1 MMTKRQAEL
10 SLEQEATAGSPASK
24 KARVEDDNLPED
36 DPRHGALPLRR
47 APGQE
52 MEDDERHGRNILAAV
67 DREGEEL
74 QEAAQV
80 DEQEDDED
88 EDDARPAI
96 VAPQRQSAPM
106 EGYSDLYLDT
116 INRNI
121 LDFDFEKLCS
131 VSLSNINVYAC
142 LVCGKYFQGRGPK
155 SHAYFHALEV
165 SHHVFVNMG
174 SKKVYVL
181 PEGYEVKNKSLDD
194 IKYVVDPYYTK
205 DEVAKLD
212 KEVTDAFDL
221 SGKRYRPGFV
231 GMNNIKA
238 NDYLNVVVQALAHVL
253 PIRNYF
259 LLHEFPQPG
268 TPQLVMRFGT
278 LVRKLWNPKAFR
290 SHVSPHELLQ
300 EIALRSSKRFTLT
313 QQSDPVE
320 FLSWF
325 LNNLHLALGGSRKPS
340 KTPTSVVHAAFQG
353 HLRIE
358 SQAITA
364 HSDTQNARL
373 VFTESGTIN
382 SQTTPFLILTLDLPP
397 TPLFQ
402 SANRESII
410 PQVPLTTLLNKYN
423 GITASE
429 KLAHRVR
436 HRLLHPLPPYLMFH
450 IKRFSKN
457 RFVSERNPTIV
468 TFPSPRSLD
477 MSAYVE
483 PNPEI
488 WPPGEPI
495 LYDLVANI
503 ILDPTIAAPGGTD
516 DAAEKGVNAATGGG
530 ASSSGAGAGTEKV
543 SWLVQL
549 HDKAMAVENTRI
561 QNEQHRGEQ
570 RGPEW
575 LEIQDL
581 FVKRAE
587 SETLFTKEGYLMV
600 WERRRVPGMNKK
612 RKTASR

>member
-1 MMTKRQAEL
+1 
-10 SLEQEATAGSPASK
+10 
-24 KARVEDDNLPED
+24 
-36 DPRHGALPLRR
+36 
-47 APGQE
+47 
-52 MEDDERHGRNILAAV
+52 
-67 DREGEEL
+67 
-74 QEAAQV
+74 
-80 DEQEDDED
+80 
-88 EDDARPAI
+88 
-96 VAPQRQSAPM
+96 
-106 EGYSDLYLDT
+106 
-116 INRNI
+116 
-121 LDFDFEKLCS
+121 
-131 VSLSNINVYAC
+131 
-142 LVCGKYFQGRGPK
+142 
-155 SHAYFHALEV
+155 
-165 SHHVFVNMG
+165 
-174 SKKVYVL
+174 
-181 PEGYEVKNKSLDD
+181 
-194 IKYVVDPYYTK
+194 
-205 DEVAKLD
+205 
-212 KEVTDAFDL
+212 
-221 SGKRYRPGFV
+221 
-231 GMNNIKA
+231 MNNIKA
-238 NDYLNVVVQALAHVL
+238 NDYLNVVVQVLAHVL
-253 PIRNYF
+253 PIRNFF
-259 LLHEFPQPG
+259 LLHEFPTPG
-268 TPQLVMRFGT
+268 TPELALRFST

-325 LNNLHLALGGSRKPS
+325 LNNLHLSLGGSKKPS
-340 KTPTSVVHAAFQG
+340 KTPSSVVQAAFQG

-373 VFTESGTIN
+373 VFTESGETN
-382 SQTTPFLILTLDLPP
+382 SQVTPFLILTLDLPP

-429 KLAHRVR
+429 KMAHRVR
-436 HRLLHPLPPYLMFH
+436 HRLLHPLPPYLFFH

-457 RFVSERNPTIV
+457 RFVSERNRTIV

-477 MSAYVE
+477 MSPYVE

-503 ILDPTIAAPGGTD
+503 ILDPTVTAPGATE
-516 DAAEKGVNAATGGG
+516 DAANKGISAASGSAG
-530 ASSSGAGAGTEKV
+530 SSGAGAGSEKV

-549 HDKAMAVENTRI
+549 HDKAVSAENAR
-561 QNEQHRGEQ
+561 QQQGGGAEQQHRN
-570 RGPEW
+570 PEW

-587 SETLFTKEGYLMV
+587 SETLFTREGYLMV
-600 WERRRVPGMNKK
+600 WERRKVPGQKGK
-612 RKTASR
+612 GHAGAK